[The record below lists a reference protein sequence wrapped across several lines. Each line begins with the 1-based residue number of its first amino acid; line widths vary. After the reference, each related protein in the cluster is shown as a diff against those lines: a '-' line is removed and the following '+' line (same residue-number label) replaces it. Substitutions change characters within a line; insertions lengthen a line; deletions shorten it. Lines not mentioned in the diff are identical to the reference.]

1 MNTETQAAE
10 SATKAKASTYTVF
23 DLNQRGDLPRRH
35 DVIVRMYKDGSEP
48 ETVTYSL
55 FSGSD
60 KGCAMPMEHALKFL
74 CDPAFKVVGPTGNRI
89 MPIEKIDLSK
99 PLKALA
105 ADEVVVKYQYLARDY
120 LFKLVKML
128 PGSED
133 VKQNATSDE
142 LAAHMIEWRKSLVG
156 MTDGEK
162 HLAEMMAQ
170 GELGGGMDAKQLE
183 SMFPGSDRK
192 VA

>member
-1 MNTETQAAE
+1 MSNDNQAAE
-10 SATKAKASTYTVF
+10 SATKAKANAYTVF

-35 DVIVRMYKDGSEP
+35 DVIVRMYKDGTEP
-48 ETVTYSL
+48 ETVTYPL
-55 FSGSD
+55 FSSSD
-60 KGCAMPMEHALKFL
+60 KGVVMPMEHALKFL

-105 ADEVVVKYQYLARDY
+105 ADEVVVKYQYLSREY

-128 PGSED
+128 PGSEE

-142 LAAHMIEWRKSLVG
+142 LAAHMVKWRQSLVG

-170 GELGGGMDAKQLE
+170 GELGGGMDAKMLDA
-183 SMFPGSDRK
+183 MFPGGDRK

>member
-1 MNTETQAAE
+1 MSNDTQQPE
-10 SATKAKASTYTVF
+10 SASKAKSATYTVF

-48 ETVTYSL
+48 ETVTYPLYS
-55 FSGSD
+55 SSD
-60 KGCAMPMEHALKFL
+60 KGCVMPMEHALKFL

-105 ADEVVVKYQYLARDY
+105 VDEIVVKYQYLARDY

-128 PGSED
+128 PGSEE
-133 VKQNATSDE
+133 VKQNATADE
-142 LAAHMIEWRKSLVG
+142 LAAYMVKWRESLVG

-162 HLAEMMAQ
+162 HLAEMMAK
-170 GELGGGMDAKQLE
+170 GELGGGMDAKMLDT
-183 SMFPGSDRK
+183 MFPGGDRK

>member
-10 SATKAKASTYTVF
+10 SATKAKAGTYTVF

-48 ETVTYSL
+48 ETIPYLL
-55 FSGSD
+55 FSN
-60 KGCAMPMEHALKFL
+60 KGCTMPMEHAYVFL
-74 CDPAFKVVGPTGNRI
+74 SDPAFKVVGPTGIRI
-89 MPIEKIDLSK
+89 PWIQKMDLSK

-105 ADEVVVKYQYLARDY
+105 VDEVVVKYQYLARDY

-142 LAAHMIEWRKSLVG
+142 LAAHMVKWRQSLVG
-156 MTDGEK
+156 MTDGER
-162 HLAEMMAQ
+162 HLAEMMGQ
-170 GELGGGMDAKQLE
+170 GELGGGMDAKMLD

>member
-1 MNTETQAAE
+1 MSNENQAAE
-10 SATKAKASTYTVF
+10 SAPKGKASTYTVF

-48 ETVTYSL
+48 ETVTYPL
-55 FSGSD
+55 FSSSD

-74 CDPAFKVVGPTGNRI
+74 CDPAFKVVGPSGNRI

-105 ADEVVVKYQYLARDY
+105 VDEVVVKYQYLARDY

-128 PGSED
+128 PGSEE

-142 LAAHMIEWRKSLVG
+142 LAAHMVKWRQSLVG

-162 HLAEMMAQ
+162 HVAELMAT
-170 GELGGGMDAKQLE
+170 GDLGGTMNTDQLE
-183 SMFPGSDRK
+183 SMFPSSGRK